1 MKIMNEED
9 MDEDYNPNKPENID
23 KEIDDIANQEDMYDN
38 VMDNLSD
45 DEEDYDDGQG
55 KYVERQLNFKGEISS
70 LVDYDILSKYMMILQ
85 NKDYQ

>member
-1 MKIMNEED
+1 

-45 DEEDYDDGQG
+45 DEDEYDDGQG
-55 KYVERQLNFKGEISS
+55 KYVER
-70 LVDYDILSKYMMILQ
+70 
-85 NKDYQ
+85 